1 MSNVEIKAVT
11 TRRDKKRFL
20 ELPWKI
26 YRNHPHWIPPL
37 RMNQKELVGFKHHPF
52 YDNNERQAF
61 LAMRDGEPVGR
72 ILGLINREHNRR
84 YKENRGFFGFF
95 ESIDDTEVSRGL
107 FDAVM
112 QWLEQ
117 YDIRQ
122 LRGPVNPSLNYEC
135 GLLVDGFDSSPFFMM
150 TYNHPYY
157 EPLIRNYGFEKSQ
170 DLCAF
175 WGHVDMLETLDE
187 KLEIIAKAAAER
199 FNVTMRRLNPKNFKE
214 DVHAFLDIY
223 NQSLVNTWGFTP
235 LSDAEMK
242 HLSQGLR
249 QLIAPELTTIAEV
262 DGRPVAAAFGLLDY
276 NPRVRK
282 IDGKLF
288 PFGFLRLLGKRK
300 AIKNARILSTNV
312 IPEYQRWGLGVSV
325 LSRLRQDVLDW
336 GLEEVEFSW
345 VLETNHLSYKTLQRG
360 GAKLY
365 KTYRIFDLD
374 QQQP

>member
-26 YRNHPHWIPPL
+26 YRDDPHWIPPL

-95 ESIDDTEVSRGL
+95 ESIDETEVSRGL
-107 FDAVM
+107 FDAVK

-122 LRGPVNPSLNYEC
+122 MRGPVNPSLNYEC

-157 EPLIRNYGFEKSQ
+157 ESLFTNYGFEKSQ

-187 KLEIIAKAAAER
+187 KLEVIAQAAAER
-199 FNVTMRRLNPKNFKE
+199 FNVTMRRLNPKNFKK

-276 NPRVRK
+276 NSRVRQ

-288 PFGFLRLLGKRK
+288 PFGFLKLLGNRK

-312 IPEYQRWGLGVSV
+312 IPEYQRWGLGVTV

-374 QQQP
+374 Q

>member
-157 EPLIRNYGFEKSQ
+157 EPLIKNYGFEKSQ

-199 FNVTMRRLNPKNFKE
+199 FNVKMRRLNPKNFKK

>member
-1 MSNVEIKAVT
+1 MPNVEIKAVT

-26 YRNHPHWIPPL
+26 YRDDPHWIPPL

-95 ESIDDTEVSRGL
+95 ESIDETEVSRGL
-107 FDAVM
+107 FDAVK
-112 QWLEQ
+112 QWLKQ
-117 YDIRQ
+117 YDIQ
-122 LRGPVNPSLNYEC
+122 DMRGPVNPSLNYEC

-157 EPLIRNYGFEKSQ
+157 ESLFTNYGFEKSQ

-187 KLEIIAKAAAER
+187 KLEVIAQAAAER
-199 FNVTMRRLNPKNFKE
+199 FNVTMRRLNPKNFKK

-276 NPRVRK
+276 NPRVRQ

-288 PFGFLRLLGKRK
+288 PFGFMRLLGNRK

-312 IPEYQRWGLGVSV
+312 IPEYQRWGLGVTV

-374 QQQP
+374 Q

>member
-1 MSNVEIKAVT
+1 
-11 TRRDKKRFL
+11 
-20 ELPWKI
+20 
-26 YRNHPHWIPPL
+26 
-37 RMNQKELVGFKHHPF
+37 
-52 YDNNERQAF
+52 
-61 LAMRDGEPVGR
+61 
-72 ILGLINREHNRR
+72 
-84 YKENRGFFGFF
+84 
-95 ESIDDTEVSRGL
+95 
-107 FDAVM
+107 
-112 QWLEQ
+112 
-117 YDIRQ
+117 
-122 LRGPVNPSLNYEC
+122 
-135 GLLVDGFDSSPFFMM
+135 
-150 TYNHPYY
+150 
-157 EPLIRNYGFEKSQ
+157 
-170 DLCAF
+170 
-175 WGHVDMLETLDE
+175 
-187 KLEIIAKAAAER
+187 
-199 FNVTMRRLNPKNFKE
+199 
-214 DVHAFLDIY
+214 
-223 NQSLVNTWGFTP
+223 
-235 LSDAEMK
+235 MK

>member
-1 MSNVEIKAVT
+1 MPNVEIKAVT

-26 YRNHPHWIPPL
+26 YRDDPHWIPPL

-107 FDAVM
+107 FDAVK
-112 QWLEQ
+112 QWLKQ
-117 YDIRQ
+117 YDIQ
-122 LRGPVNPSLNYEC
+122 DMRGPVNPSLNYEC

-157 EPLIRNYGFEKSQ
+157 ESLFTNYGFEKSQ

-187 KLEIIAKAAAER
+187 KLEVIAQAAAER
-199 FNVTMRRLNPKNFKE
+199 FNVTMRRLNPKNFKK

-276 NPRVRK
+276 NPRVRQ

-288 PFGFLRLLGKRK
+288 PFGFMRLLGNRK

-312 IPEYQRWGLGVSV
+312 IPEYQRWGLGVTV

-374 QQQP
+374 Q

>member
-26 YRNHPHWIPPL
+26 YRDNPHWIPPL

-95 ESIDDTEVSRGL
+95 ESIDETEVSRGL
-107 FDAVM
+107 FDAVK

-122 LRGPVNPSLNYEC
+122 MRGPVNPSLNYEC

-157 EPLIRNYGFEKSQ
+157 ESLFTNYGFEKSQ

-187 KLEIIAKAAAER
+187 KLEVIAQAAAER
-199 FNVTMRRLNPKNFKE
+199 FNVTMRRLNPKNFKK

-276 NPRVRK
+276 NSRVRQ

-288 PFGFLRLLGKRK
+288 PFGFLKLLGNRK

-312 IPEYQRWGLGVSV
+312 IPEYQRWGLGVTV

-374 QQQP
+374 Q

>member
-26 YRNHPHWIPPL
+26 YRDDPHWVPPL

-95 ESIDDTEVSRGL
+95 ESIDETEVSRGL
-107 FDAVM
+107 FDAVK

-117 YDIRQ
+117 YDIRHM
-122 LRGPVNPSLNYEC
+122 RGPVNPSLNYEC

-157 EPLIRNYGFEKSQ
+157 ESLFTNYGFEKSQ

-187 KLEIIAKAAAER
+187 KLEIIAQAAAER
-199 FNVTMRRLNPKNFKE
+199 FNVTMRRLNPKNFKK

-276 NPRVRK
+276 NPRVRQ

-288 PFGFLRLLGKRK
+288 PFGFMRLLGNRK

-312 IPEYQRWGLGVSV
+312 IPEYQRWGLGVTV

-374 QQQP
+374 Q

>member
-1 MSNVEIKAVT
+1 
-11 TRRDKKRFL
+11 
-20 ELPWKI
+20 
-26 YRNHPHWIPPL
+26 
-37 RMNQKELVGFKHHPF
+37 
-52 YDNNERQAF
+52 
-61 LAMRDGEPVGR
+61 
-72 ILGLINREHNRR
+72 
-84 YKENRGFFGFF
+84 
-95 ESIDDTEVSRGL
+95 
-107 FDAVM
+107 
-112 QWLEQ
+112 
-117 YDIRQ
+117 
-122 LRGPVNPSLNYEC
+122 
-135 GLLVDGFDSSPFFMM
+135 
-150 TYNHPYY
+150 
-157 EPLIRNYGFEKSQ
+157 
-170 DLCAF
+170 
-175 WGHVDMLETLDE
+175 MLETLDE
-187 KLEIIAKAAAER
+187 KLEVIAQAAAER
-199 FNVTMRRLNPKNFKE
+199 FNVTMRRLNPKNFKK

-276 NPRVRK
+276 NPRVRQ

-288 PFGFLRLLGKRK
+288 PFGFLKLLGNRK

-312 IPEYQRWGLGVSV
+312 IPEYQRWGLGVTV

-374 QQQP
+374 Q

>member
-1 MSNVEIKAVT
+1 MPNIEIKPVT
-11 TRRDKKRFL
+11 TRREKKQFL

-26 YRNHPHWIPPL
+26 YAGDPHWIPPL
-37 RMNQKELVGFKHHPF
+37 RNDQKELVGFKYHPF
-52 YDNNERQAF
+52 YDHNERQAF
-61 LAMRDGEPVGR
+61 LATRDGEPCGR

-95 ESIDDTEVSRGL
+95 ESINDTEVSSGL

-112 QWLEQ
+112 NWLAQ
-117 YDIRQ
+117 YDIQQ
-122 LRGPVNPSLNYEC
+122 LRGPVNPSLNHTA

-150 TYNHPYY
+150 TYNHAYY
-157 EPLIRNYGFEKSQ
+157 EQLVRSYGFDKVQ

-187 KLEIIAKAAAER
+187 KLEVIAQAAKER
-199 FNVTMRRLNPKNFKE
+199 FDVKLRRINPRNFKQE
-214 DVHAFLDIY
+214 VHSFLDIY

-235 LSDAEMK
+235 FSDAEIK
-242 HLSQGLR
+242 HLGGSLR
-249 QLIAPELTTIAEV
+249 HLIAPELTTFAEI
-262 DGRPVAAAFGLLDY
+262 DGRPVAVAFGLLDY
-276 NPRVRK
+276 NPRIRE
-282 IDGKLF
+282 IDGRLF
-288 PFGFLRLLGKRK
+288 PFGFLKLLRNRK

-312 IPEYQRWGLGVSV
+312 VPEYQRWGLGVTV

-374 QQQP
+374 R

>member
-1 MSNVEIKAVT
+1 MPNVEIKAVT

-26 YRNHPHWIPPL
+26 YRDHPHWIPPL

-95 ESIDDTEVSRGL
+95 ESIDETEVSRGL
-107 FDAVM
+107 FDAVK
-112 QWLEQ
+112 QWLKQ
-117 YDIRQ
+117 YDIQ
-122 LRGPVNPSLNYEC
+122 DMRGPVNPSLNYEC

-157 EPLIRNYGFEKSQ
+157 ESLFTNYGFEKSQ

-187 KLEIIAKAAAER
+187 KLEVIAQAAAER
-199 FNVTMRRLNPKNFKE
+199 FNVTMRRLNPKNFKK

-276 NPRVRK
+276 NPRVRQ

-288 PFGFLRLLGKRK
+288 PFGFMRLLGNRK

-312 IPEYQRWGLGVSV
+312 IPEYQRWGLGVTV

-374 QQQP
+374 Q